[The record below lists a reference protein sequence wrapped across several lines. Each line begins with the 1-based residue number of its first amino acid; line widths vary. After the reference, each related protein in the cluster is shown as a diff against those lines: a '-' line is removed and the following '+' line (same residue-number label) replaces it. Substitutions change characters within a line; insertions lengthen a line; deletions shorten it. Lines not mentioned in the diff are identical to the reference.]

1 MVLIDSQKLI
11 RCSVSSQDGIP
22 TARFI
27 EVEVFKLWHYMM
39 KNKHGLGISD
49 ISLCL
54 WVNEEEFKQKEE
66 LYTRSGKVDSVHRI
80 VISIFDSRNGFSHM
94 TSRYVLDQDVNKVK
108 SILLSH
114 MPKNFVN
121 SESSE
126 VETFPGRVIDKGKI
140 SNMDEII
147 LGLSS
152 E

>member
-39 KNKHGLGISD
+39 KNKHGLVVSD

-66 LYTRSGKVDSVHRI
+66 LYARSGEVDSVHRI
-80 VISIFDSRNGFSHM
+80 VISIFDSKNGFSHM
-94 TSRYVLDQDVNKVK
+94 TSRYVLMQNYSFQK
-108 SILLSH
+108 SPPLLRKRVIAGHLTNILPSYTKLMSALLSD
-114 MPKNFVN
+114 
-121 SESSE
+121 
-126 VETFPGRVIDKGKI
+126 GLVI
-140 SNMDEII
+140 
-147 LGLSS
+147 
-152 E
+152 